1 MYFCVHFS
9 VCIQEVTEQDSGLID
24 KEDKDSV
31 LNNANEVHKVKY
43 FRKGVNLFRKT
54 ILRKVLFEILE
65 LTRCSLGRLSVVY
78 RWSEARYKRDKGDC
92 NLNKTH
98 FFRFGVLSRFLGS
111 SLVHRWSFVRCIY
124 IRYKGKRILRNSIFT
139 QKKDCQSSLFCVLY

>member
-1 MYFCVHFS
+1 MRSSF
-9 VCIQEVTEQDSGLID
+9 G
-24 KEDKDSV
+24 V
-31 LNNANEVHKVKY
+31 L
-43 FRKGVNLFRKT
+43 
-54 ILRKVLFEILE
+54 
-65 LTRCSLGRLSVVY
+65 SLVS
-78 RWSEARYKRDKGDC
+78 RWNRARYKRGERNG

-139 QKKDCQSSLFCVLY
+139 QKKTASAVFLCVNMLFVNIRFPYTLYIYIGQKTKVKECDGTHSEYCARRVPTLRIKRDA